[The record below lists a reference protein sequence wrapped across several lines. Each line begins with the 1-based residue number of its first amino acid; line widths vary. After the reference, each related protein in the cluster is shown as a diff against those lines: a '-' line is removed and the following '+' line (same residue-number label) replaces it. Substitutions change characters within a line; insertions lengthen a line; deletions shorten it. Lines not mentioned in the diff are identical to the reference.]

1 MVPPEVYSVVV
12 STDRP
17 DMRISDAERELVVAQ
32 LNAAV
37 SEGRLTLAEFE
48 ERVDGVLRSRTF
60 GEIEPYVG
68 DLPRKGPLAAPEQ
81 IEIRNQSSNLKRVG
95 RWTVPRRLLISTR
108 AGSVKLDFTEA
119 VFASHTVEV
128 QLQARSSKVELVL
141 PAGATADIDSIAPQ
155 ASSVRQKVPPAYDA
169 GGQGVVFRISGE
181 VRSSSVRVRYQR
193 RFWRWRW

>member
-1 MVPPEVYSVVV
+1 MEVYSVVV

-17 DMRISDAERELVVAQ
+17 DMRLSDAERELVVAQ

-37 SEGRLTLAEFE
+37 AEGRLTLAEFE

-68 DLPRKGPLAAPEQ
+68 DLPQKGPIAVPEQ
-81 IEIRNQSSNLKRVG
+81 IEIRNRSSSLKRQG

-119 VFASHTVEV
+119 VFAGPVVEI
-128 QLQARSSKVELVL
+128 QLEARSSSIDLVL
-141 PAGATADIDSIAPQ
+141 PRGATADIDNIAPR
-155 ASSVRQKVPPAYDA
+155 ASSLKQRVPSTYDA
-169 GGQGVVFRISGE
+169 PGQGVVFRINGE
-181 VRSSSVRVRYQR
+181 VQSSSVRVRYQR

>member
-1 MVPPEVYSVVV
+1 
-12 STDRP
+12 
-17 DMRISDAERELVVAQ
+17 MRISDAERELVVAQ

-37 SEGRLTLAEFE
+37 AEGRLTLSEFE

-68 DLPRKGPLAAPEQ
+68 DLPQKGPIAVPDQL
-81 IEIRNQSSNLKRVG
+81 EIRNHSSNLKRQG
-95 RWTVPRRLLISTR
+95 RWSVPRRLLISTR

-119 VFASHTVEV
+119 VFTTQLV
-128 QLQARSSKVELVL
+128 QIQLEARSSSIDLVL
-141 PAGATADIDSIAPQ
+141 PRGATADIDSIAPH
-155 ASSVRQKVPPAYDA
+155 ASSLRQKVPAAYDTGA
-169 GGQGVVFRISGE
+169 QGITFKINGE

>member
-1 MVPPEVYSVVV
+1 M

-32 LNAAV
+32 LNSAV
-37 SEGRLTLAEFE
+37 AEGRLTLAEFE

-68 DLPRKGPLAAPEQ
+68 DLPQKGPIAAPEQ
-81 IEIRNQSSNLKRVG
+81 LEIRNRASSLKRVG

-119 VFASHTVEV
+119 QFTTQLVEV
-128 QLQARSSKVELVL
+128 RLEARSSSIDLVL
-141 PAGATADIDSIAPQ
+141 PRGATADIDSIAPH
-155 ASSVRQKVPPAYDA
+155 SSSLKQKVPAAYDA
-169 GGQGVVFRISGE
+169 AAGSGIVFRIGGE

-193 RFWRWRW
+193 RFLRWRW

>member
-1 MVPPEVYSVVV
+1 
-12 STDRP
+12 
-17 DMRISDAERELVVAQ
+17 MRISDAERELVVAQ

-37 SEGRLTLAEFE
+37 AEGRLTLSEFE
-48 ERVDGVLRSRTF
+48 ERVDGVLRSRTY

-68 DLPRKGPLAAPEQ
+68 DLPQKGPMSVPEQ
-81 IEIRNQSSNLKRVG
+81 LEIRNQSSNLKRQG

-119 VFASHTVEV
+119 IFTGPVVEIR
-128 QLQARSSKVELVL
+128 LEARSSSIDLVL
-141 PAGATADIDSIAPQ
+141 PRGATADIDSIAPH
-155 ASSVRQKVPPAYDA
+155 ASSLKQKVPAVYDA
-169 GGQGVVFRISGE
+169 IGQGVTFKINGE

>member
-1 MVPPEVYSVVV
+1 MTHDEVYSVVV

-37 SEGRLTLAEFE
+37 SEGRLSLAEFE

-68 DLPRKGPLAAPEQ
+68 DLPQKGPIAVPEQ
-81 IEIRNQSSNLKRVG
+81 IEIRNRSSSLKRQG

-108 AGSVKLDFTEA
+108 SGSVKLDFTEA
-119 VFASHTVEV
+119 VFSTPVVEV
-128 QLQARSSKVELVL
+128 RLEAQSSSIDLVV
-141 PAGATADIDSIAPQ
+141 PRGASADIDSIAPQ
-155 ASSVRQKVPPAYDA
+155 SSSLKQKVPAVYDA
-169 GGQGVVFRISGE
+169 PAPGIVFRISGE

>member
-1 MVPPEVYSVVV
+1 MTHVEVYSVVV

-17 DMRISDAERELVVAQ
+17 DMRLSDAERELVVAQ

-68 DLPRKGPLAAPEQ
+68 DLPHKGPIAGPEQ
-81 IEIRNQSSNLKRVG
+81 LEIRNQSSSLKRQG

-108 AGSVKLDFTEA
+108 AGSVRLDFTDA
-119 VFASHTVEV
+119 VFTGSVVEIR
-128 QLQARSSKVELVL
+128 LDARSSSVDLVV
-141 PAGATADIDSIAPQ
+141 PRGATADIESIAPH
-155 ASSVRQKVPPAYDA
+155 SSSLKQRVPSTHDA
-169 GGQGVVFRISGE
+169 AGPGVAFRISGE
-181 VRSSSVRVRYQR
+181 VRSSSVRVRHQR